1 MTHTIAAKLV
11 VKIFFSLKHFR
22 DVSQVHEQL
31 VKKSVWGDR
40 LKQVS
45 WRVDVKTKSRHIDQI
60 NTPTGIIEL
69 QLGKEDSEK
78 VVCVCK

>member
-1 MTHTIAAKLV
+1 M
-11 VKIFFSLKHFR
+11 
-22 DVSQVHEQL
+22 SQVHEQL

-69 QLGKEDSEK
+69 QLGKEDNEK
-78 VVCVCK
+78 VVCVSNTAFLRECDSIYIRAEFS